1 MEFVVGEIAQV
12 GKVRGKVLEIIELPN
27 AKKIKVETADGKV
40 AVVTYIK
47 RIDQTLDTVRL
58 G

>member
-1 MEFVVGEIAQV
+1 MDFVIGEIAQV
-12 GKVRGKVLEIIELPN
+12 GKVKGKVLEVIELEKS
-27 AKKIKVETADGKV
+27 KKVKVELPDGKI

-47 RIDQTLDTVRL
+47 RDTQALGEMRL

>member
-12 GKVRGKVLEIIELPN
+12 GKVRGKVLEVIELPN
-27 AKKIKVETADGKV
+27 SKKVKVETVDGKV